1 MCCEEEVVYR
11 EWCLTCEGVGDDVSI
26 MERLAELQGS
36 GAVNILMLSGIHESL
51 QIFGNMHIISTKMR
65 QKILSLDL
73 RS

>member
-1 MCCEEEVVYR
+1 MCCEEGVVYR
-11 EWCLTCEGVGDDVSI
+11 VWCLTCEEVGVDAL
-26 MERLAELQGS
+26 ERLVELQGS